1 MGGVRKGC
9 RVAGL
14 GSFLGKLFGGEGD
27 RNPAVLRAYGKL
39 PFYAE
44 YRRLEVS
51 PGTPTA
57 FSRWLDEGRLAWVRS
72 PTRSPQGTT
81 RASRLLIALPECRE
95 VVVAS
100 VWESRDS
107 LGRVFPFSF
116 FVVCPPEALGADP
129 LQQWVAADA
138 IHGLFAQLHAELHH
152 LGSGGDFYRHYHKR
166 AVPLRP
172 DDADARL
179 ERFKAAAAAI
189 VASDWFEAAA
199 LDHSIAPAEWYA
211 GLLRRMRR
219 WSAQPAAACELAVSC
234 PLARGASYAVQVVL
248 WLTWLGGLIRR
259 TGRQPRLIVPAE
271 GASPPGCLH
280 VLLRDLMA
288 EDYQLLT
295 SDEAAYGFVE
305 HLAARPAFPPEAG
318 PLPLVEPPTAGLLD
332 WFSRNA
338 LVPEAG

>member
-1 MGGVRKGC
+1 M
-9 RVAGL
+9 AGL

-27 RNPAVLRAYGKL
+27 RNLAVLRAYGKL

-44 YRRLEVS
+44 YRRLELS

-95 VVVAS
+95 VVIAS
-100 VWESRDS
+100 IWDSRDS

-129 LQQWVAADA
+129 LQQWVCANA
-138 IHGLFAQLHAELHH
+138 IHSLFTQLHAELHH
-152 LGSGGDFYRHYHKR
+152 LGGGGDFYRHYHKR

-172 DDADARL
+172 DDVDARL

-189 VASDWFEAAA
+189 LAADWFAATG
-199 LDHSIAPAEWYA
+199 LDHSITPADWYP

-219 WSAQPAAACELAVSC
+219 WAAQPAAELALSC

-259 TGRQPRLIVPAE
+259 TGKPLRLIVPAE
-271 GASPPGCLH
+271 ETAPPVCLH

-288 EDYQLLT
+288 DDYQLLT

-305 HLAARPAFPPEAG
+305 HLGMVPALPPEAG
-318 PLPLVEPPTAGLLD
+318 QVPPVEPPSAGLLE
-332 WFSRNA
+332 WFSRNSA
-338 LVPEAG
+338 VPKAV